1 MSYNLADLPMH
12 ERRAMEAHKAQLFEF
27 WKANKERCYGDAARI
42 FGAKEKKGKG
52 WRAWADL
59 ELAGLEP
66 QQYRNMVK
74 AETNRLQSGKPQ
86 E

>member
-1 MSYNLADLPMH
+1 MSCNLVDLPMD
-12 ERRAMEAHKAQLFEF
+12 ERRAMEDHKAELFEF
-27 WKANKERCYGDAARI
+27 WKANKDRSYGDAARI

-59 ELAGLEP
+59 ELAGMEP

-74 AETNRLQSGKPQ
+74 NEMNRLQSGKPR

>member
-1 MSYNLADLPMH
+1 MSYNLADLPMD
-12 ERRAMEAHKAQLFEF
+12 ERRAMEELKAELFEF

-59 ELAGLEP
+59 ELAGMEP
-66 QQYRNMVK
+66 QQYRNMVR
-74 AETNRLQSGKPQ
+74 AEMNRLQSGKPR

>member
-1 MSYNLADLPMH
+1 MSYNLADLPMDK
-12 ERRAMEAHKAQLFEF
+12 RRAMEDQKSQLLEF
-27 WKANKERCYGDAARI
+27 WKANKDRSYGDVARI

-52 WRAWADL
+52 WGAWADL

-66 QQYRNMVK
+66 QQYRNMVST
-74 AETNRLQSGKPQ
+74 EMNRLQSGKPR

>member
-1 MSYNLADLPMH
+1 MSYNLADLPMD
-12 ERRAMEAHKAQLFEF
+12 ERRAMEEHKAQLFEF

-59 ELAGLEP
+59 ELAGMEP
-66 QQYRNMVK
+66 QQYRNMVRI
-74 AETNRLQSGKPQ
+74 EINRLQSGKPR

>member
-1 MSYNLADLPMH
+1 MPHNLANRSAD
-12 ERRAMEAHKAQLFEF
+12 ERRAIEDHKAELFEF
-27 WKANKERCYGDAARI
+27 WKANKDRCNGDAARI

-66 QQYRNMVK
+66 EQYRNMVK
-74 AETNRLQSGKPQ
+74 AEMNRLQSGKPR

>member
-1 MSYNLADLPMH
+1 MSYNLAMLPID
-12 ERRAMEAHKAQLFEF
+12 ERRAIEDHKAELFEF
-27 WKANKERCYGDAARI
+27 WQANKDRANGDATRI

-66 QQYRNMVK
+66 AQYRNMVK
-74 AETNRLQSGKPQ
+74 TEMNRLQSGKPR

>member
-1 MSYNLADLPMH
+1 MSYNLAELPMD
-12 ERRAMEAHKAQLFEF
+12 ERRAMEEHKAQLFAF

-42 FGAKEKKGKG
+42 FGAKEKKGRG

-74 AETNRLQSGKPQ
+74 AEINRLQSGKPR

>member
-1 MSYNLADLPMH
+1 MSYNLADLPMD
-12 ERRAMEAHKAQLFEF
+12 ERRAMEEHKAQLFEF

-59 ELAGLEP
+59 ELAGMEP
-66 QQYRNMVK
+66 LQYRNMVRI
-74 AETNRLQSGKPQ
+74 EMNRLQSGKPR

>member
-1 MSYNLADLPMH
+1 MSYNLADLPTD
-12 ERRAMEAHKAQLFEF
+12 ERRAMEEHKAELFEF
-27 WKANKERCYGDAARI
+27 WKANKDHSYSDAARI

-59 ELAGLEP
+59 ELAGMEP

-74 AETNRLQSGKPQ
+74 AEMNRLQSGKPR

>member
-1 MSYNLADLPMH
+1 MPYNLADLPMD
-12 ERRAMEAHKAQLFEF
+12 ERRAMEEHKAELFEF
-27 WKANKERCYGDAARI
+27 WKANKDRSYGDAARI

-74 AETNRLQSGKPQ
+74 AEMNRLQSGKPR

>member
-1 MSYNLADLPMH
+1 MSYNLADLPMDR
-12 ERRAMEAHKAQLFEF
+12 RRALEEHKAELFEF
-27 WKANKERCYGDAARI
+27 WKANKDRSYGDAARI
-42 FGAKEKKGKG
+42 FGAKEKG

-59 ELAGLEP
+59 ELAGMEP

-74 AETNRLQSGKPQ
+74 AEINRLQSGKPR

>member
-1 MSYNLADLPMH
+1 MSYNLADLAMD
-12 ERRAMEAHKAQLFEF
+12 ERRAMEDHKAELFEF
-27 WKANKERCYGDAARI
+27 WKANKDRSYGDAARI

-59 ELAGLEP
+59 ELAGMET
-66 QQYRNMVK
+66 QQYRNMVRT
-74 AETNRLQSGKPQ
+74 EMNRLQTGKPR

>member
-1 MSYNLADLPMH
+1 MSYNLADLPMD
-12 ERRAMEAHKAQLFEF
+12 ERRAMEELKAELFEF

-42 FGAKEKKGKG
+42 FGVKEKKGKG

-66 QQYRNMVK
+66 QQYRNMVR
-74 AETNRLQSGKPQ
+74 AEMNRLQSGKPR

>member
-1 MSYNLADLPMH
+1 MSYNLADLPMD
-12 ERRAMEAHKAQLFEF
+12 ERRAMEEHKAELFEF
-27 WKANKERCYGDAARI
+27 WKANKDRGYGDAARI

-59 ELAGLEP
+59 ELAGMEP
-66 QQYRNMVK
+66 QQYRNMVRT
-74 AETNRLQSGKPQ
+74 EMNRLQRGKPR

>member
-1 MSYNLADLPMH
+1 MRTAAAAP
-12 ERRAMEAHKAQLFEF
+12 RLFEF

-42 FGAKEKKGKG
+42 FGAKEKKGRG

-59 ELAGLEP
+59 ELAGMEP
-66 QQYRNMVK
+66 QQYRNMVR
-74 AETNRLQSGKPQ
+74 AEMNRLQSGKPR